1 MEGVATKPPPYAFPK
16 SGAEKTGI
24 IVEEAFE
31 SGPGPSGMLVGGGTM
46 L

>member
-1 MEGVATKPPPYAFPK
+1 MATKPPPYAFPK

-31 SGPGPSGMLVGGGTM
+31 SGPGPSGTLVGGGTI